1 MCQHLRQ
8 AQGEVQRAKR
18 DPDLTIWAHLLRSQ
32 WMHKVRLPARQLSI
46 ITETIM
52 RPGGQD
58 PYMLFKDQRLLAR
71 ALEQRTRWRVLTV
84 IAIALTTSQE
94 VRLGAKT
101 MLRMLGL

>member
-8 AQGEVQRAKR
+8 AQGEVQQARR

-71 ALEQRTRWRVLTV
+71 PRAKNSMESFDSHSDR
-84 IAIALTTSQE
+84 IDYEPE